1 MTCCLI
7 LMRMNKDRMA
17 GHFNDRANT
26 NSYWGERRKWA
37 RERYEY
43 LKQLFEDFNL

>member
-1 MTCCLI
+1 
-7 LMRMNKDRMA
+7 MRMNKDRLA
-17 GHFNDRANT
+17 GHFRDRANT